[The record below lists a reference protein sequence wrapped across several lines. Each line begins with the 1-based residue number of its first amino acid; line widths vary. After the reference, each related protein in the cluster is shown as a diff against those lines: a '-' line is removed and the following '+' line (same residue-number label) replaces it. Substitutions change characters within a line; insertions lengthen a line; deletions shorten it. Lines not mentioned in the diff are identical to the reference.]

1 MENKKTLFVIFIL
14 VLSIHFY
21 LFNQLKLNKEE
32 VFAAKPSS
40 SKVQINLKNIIIQK
54 EEVDVLEKPI
64 EKTVETKVNKKLI
77 QTNSKNTIKKVEK
90 VEKAEKKETLK
101 KEKTAKYNE
110 EIFKENVLE
119 QISKKIVKTKV
130 VEKLIPVET
139 LKAIENKYFQKIQEL
154 IEENKKYPK
163 IAKRLNQSGEIY
175 LNFTIYKNGQISNIK
190 ITKSSNFRR
199 LNKAAVEIMSEIEK
213 FDPIPDELNKDIWNI
228 TVPIVYKINRS

>member
-90 VEKAEKKETLK
+90 AEKTKKKETLK
-101 KEKTAKYNE
+101 KEKTAKHNE

-175 LNFTIYKNGQISNIK
+175 LNFTIYKNGQITNIK

>member
-40 SKVQINLKNIIIQK
+40 SKVQINLKNITIKNK
-54 EEVDVLEKPI
+54 EIEVSK
-64 EKTVETKVNKKLI
+64 KTVETKVNKKLI

-90 VEKAEKKETLK
+90 AEKKETLKEETLK
-101 KEKTAKYNE
+101 KEKTAKDNE
-110 EIFKENVLE
+110 EILKENVLE
-119 QISKKIVKTKV
+119 QITKKIVKTKV

-154 IEENKKYPK
+154 IEKNKNYPK

-175 LNFTIYKNGQISNIK
+175 LNFTIYKNGQIANIK

-199 LNKAAVEIMSEIEK
+199 LNKAAIEIMSEIEK
-213 FDPIPDELNKDIWNI
+213 FDPIPDELDKDIWNI

>member
-1 MENKKTLFVIFIL
+1 MENKKTLFTIFIL
-14 VLSIHFY
+14 VLSVHFY

-40 SKVQINLKNIIIQK
+40 SKVQINLKNITIKNK
-54 EEVDVLEKPI
+54 EIEVSK
-64 EKTVETKVNKKLI
+64 KTVETKVNKKLI

-90 VEKAEKKETLK
+90 TKKKETLK

-110 EIFKENVLE
+110 EILKENVLE
-119 QISKKIVKTKV
+119 QITKKIVKTKV

-175 LNFTIYKNGQISNIK
+175 LNFTIYKNGQIANIK
-190 ITKSSNFRR
+190 IIKSSNFRR
-199 LNKAAVEIMSEIEK
+199 LNKAAIEIMSEIEK

>member
-1 MENKKTLFVIFIL
+1 MENKKTLFAIFIL
-14 VLSIHFY
+14 ILSVHFY

-40 SKVQINLKNIIIQK
+40 SKVQINLKNITIKNK
-54 EEVDVLEKPI
+54 EI
-64 EKTVETKVNKKLI
+64 EISKKTVEDKVNKKLI

-90 VEKAEKKETLK
+90 AEKKETLKKETLK
-101 KEKTAKYNE
+101 KEKTAKDNE
-110 EIFKENVLE
+110 EILKENVLE
-119 QISKKIVKTKV
+119 QITKKIVKTKV

-154 IEENKKYPK
+154 IEKNKKYPK

-175 LNFTIYKNGQISNIK
+175 LNFTIYKNGQIANIK

-199 LNKAAVEIMSEIEK
+199 LNKAAIEIMSEIEK

>member
-90 VEKAEKKETLK
+90 AEKKETLK
-101 KEKTAKYNE
+101 KEKIDKHNE

-175 LNFTIYKNGQISNIK
+175 LNFTINKNGQITNIK

>member
-1 MENKKTLFVIFIL
+1 M
-14 VLSIHFY
+14 
-21 LFNQLKLNKEE
+21 
-32 VFAAKPSS
+32 
-40 SKVQINLKNIIIQK
+40 
-54 EEVDVLEKPI
+54 
-64 EKTVETKVNKKLI
+64 KKL
-77 QTNSKNTIKKVEK
+77 K
-90 VEKAEKKETLK
+90 KKETLK
-101 KEKTAKYNE
+101 KEKIAKHNE

>member
-1 MENKKTLFVIFIL
+1 MENKKTLFAIFIL
-14 VLSIHFY
+14 VLSVHFY

-40 SKVQINLKNIIIQK
+40 SKVQINLKNITIKNK
-54 EEVDVLEKPI
+54 EVEVLK
-64 EKTVETKVNKKLI
+64 KTVETKVNKKLI

-90 VEKAEKKETLK
+90 AEKKETLKKETLK
-101 KEKTAKYNE
+101 KEKTAKDNE
-110 EIFKENVLE
+110 EILKENVLE
-119 QISKKIVKTKV
+119 QITKKIVKTKV
-130 VEKLIPVET
+130 VEKLIPVEA
-139 LKAIENKYFQKIQEL
+139 LEAIENKYLQKIQEL
-154 IEENKKYPK
+154 IEKNKNYPK

-175 LNFTIYKNGQISNIK
+175 LNFTIYKNGQIANIK

-199 LNKAAVEIMSEIEK
+199 LNKAAIEIMSEIEK

>member
-1 MENKKTLFVIFIL
+1 MENKKTLFAIFIL
-14 VLSIHFY
+14 ILSVHFY

-40 SKVQINLKNIIIQK
+40 SKVQINLKNITIKNK
-54 EEVDVLEKPI
+54 EVEVLK
-64 EKTVETKVNKKLI
+64 KTVETKVNKKLI

-90 VEKAEKKETLK
+90 AEKKETLKKETLK
-101 KEKTAKYNE
+101 KEKTAKDNE
-110 EIFKENVLE
+110 EILKENVLE
-119 QISKKIVKTKV
+119 QITKKIVKTKV
-130 VEKLIPVET
+130 VEKLIPVEA
-139 LKAIENKYFQKIQEL
+139 LEAIENKYLQKIQEL
-154 IEENKKYPK
+154 IEKNKNYPK

-175 LNFTIYKNGQISNIK
+175 LNFTIYKNGQIANIK

-199 LNKAAVEIMSEIEK
+199 LNKAAIEIMSEIEK